1 MSRLRLKTQLL
12 ISTLVIIC
20 ALTGAML
27 LIVRHTVRAE
37 IDSQVRDSVAASVR
51 AFESVQNQRQDQ
63 LSRTTAML
71 AELPTLKALMTT
83 NHALTIRDGSLPFW
97 QLAGSDLFVV
107 ANTKG
112 EIMAL
117 HAKKSGLNSADVEQ
131 DLTRSLDSNEDA
143 AWWYADDQ
151 LYWVFIRPITAGSG
165 ADLKNLGALAIG
177 YQVDSTVAEQLALVA
192 GGKIVLLSGAKI
204 IASTLSSREQ
214 DELQDHLGQ
223 YAALLGSGTQEVN
236 LAAESYQAAAVS
248 LHADPRTPV
257 QCYVLV
263 PLRRPMEFTGKLDRT
278 ILALGISALVCV
290 TLLLSFVA
298 GTITRP
304 MDNLLAGVRALARGD
319 YAFSIT
325 PRGSSEVVELGRAF
339 SKMRG
344 ELLDSQQRQIET
356 EQVAAL
362 GRAASS
368 ISHDLRHSLAAVVA
382 NAEFLYEADKLKL
395 DRDEIY
401 EEIKVASEQMTE
413 LLDSLRELSR
423 EQRTLSLVTVS
434 LEAVVRRA
442 VDAVLARP
450 EFHHRLISIQTPR
463 DTTGVFDPKK
473 IERSLFNL
481 LLNACEA
488 TSDRGKIDIE
498 IKIADN
504 SFEVRIAD
512 DGVGIPAAIRDTLFD
527 PFISSGKS
535 NGTGLG
541 LAIVSKIIH
550 DHYGSVCVEQTGE
563 SGTVFLIKF
572 PRSQT
577 GIGDSLAVWAVNDR
591 GGGTGRG

>member
-12 ISTLVIIC
+12 ISTLLIIC

-37 IDSQVRDSVAASVR
+37 IDDQVRDSVAASVR

-83 NHALTIRDGSLPFW
+83 NHAPTIRDGSQPFW
-97 QLAGSDLFVV
+97 QLAGSDLFLL

-112 EIMAL
+112 EVMAL
-117 HAKKSGLNSADVEQ
+117 HAKKSGLNGADVEK
-131 DLTRSLDSNEDA
+131 DLTRSIEQNEDA

-151 LYWVFIRPITAGSG
+151 LFWVFIRPMTAGAGS
-165 ADLKNLGALAIG
+165 DVKQFGALAVG

-192 GGKIVLLSGAKI
+192 GGKIVLVSGSKV
-204 IASTLSSREQ
+204 IASTLSSREES
-214 DELQDHLGQ
+214 ELQDHLGR
-223 YAALLGSGTQEVN
+223 YTALLDSGTQEVN
-236 LAAESYQAAAVS
+236 LAAEPYQVAAVS

-257 QCYVLV
+257 QCYVLI
-263 PLRRPMEFTGKLDRT
+263 PLRHPMDFIGKLDRT
-278 ILALGISALVCV
+278 ILALGISALICA

-319 YAFSIT
+319 YAFAIT
-325 PRGSSEVVELGRAF
+325 PRGSSEVVELGNAF

-344 ELLDSQQRQIET
+344 ELLASQRRQIET

-395 DRDEIY
+395 DRDEIFD
-401 EEIKVASEQMTE
+401 EIKIASEQMTE
-413 LLDSLRELSR
+413 LLDSLRELAR
-423 EQRTLSLVTVS
+423 EHRMLSLVTAS
-434 LEAVVRRA
+434 LESVARHA
-442 VDAVLARP
+442 TDAVLARP
-450 EFHHRLISIQTPR
+450 EFRHRLISIQASS
-463 DTTGVFDPKK
+463 DTTGLFDSKK
-473 IERSLFNL
+473 IERLFFNL

-488 TSDRGKIDIE
+488 TSDRGKINIE
-498 IKIADN
+498 IKSSDS

-512 DGVGIPAAIRDTLFD
+512 DGVGIPAAIRGTLFD

-541 LAIVSKIIH
+541 LAIVSKIVH
-550 DHYGSVCVEQTGE
+550 DHFGTINVEETGE
-563 SGTVFLIKF
+563 TGTVFLVRF
-572 PRSQT
+572 PRAQS
-577 GIGDSLAVWAVNDR
+577 GIGDSLEAVIKEPNRSPA
-591 GGGTGRG
+591 

>member
-12 ISTLVIIC
+12 ISTLLIIC

-37 IDSQVRDSVAASVR
+37 IDDQVRDSVAASVR

-83 NHALTIRDGSLPFW
+83 NHAPTIRDGSLPFW
-97 QLAGSDLFVV
+97 QLAGSDLFVL
-107 ANTKG
+107 ANPKG
-112 EIMAL
+112 EMMAL
-117 HAKKSGLNSADVEQ
+117 HAERAGLNSENVDQ
-131 DLTRSLDSNEDA
+131 DLTRSLDRNEDA

-165 ADLKNLGALAIG
+165 GDTKELGAVAIG
-177 YQVDSTVAEQLALVA
+177 YQVDSKVAEQLALVA
-192 GGKIVLLSGAKI
+192 GGKIVLVSGAKV
-204 IASTLSSREQ
+204 IASTLSPREQ
-214 DELQDHLGQ
+214 AELQEHLGQ
-223 YAALLGSGTQEVN
+223 YASILGSETQEVE
-236 LAAESYQAAAVS
+236 LASEAYQAAAVS

-257 QCYVLV
+257 QCYVLI
-263 PLRRPMEFTGKLDRT
+263 PLRRPMDFIGKLDRT
-278 ILALGISALVCV
+278 ILALGISALVCA

-319 YAFSIT
+319 YGFSIT
-325 PRGSSEVVELGRAF
+325 PRGSSEVVELGTAF

-344 ELLDSQQRQIET
+344 ELLDSQRRQIET

-395 DRDEIY
+395 DRDEIF
-401 EEIKVASEQMTE
+401 EEIKIASEQMTE

-423 EQRTLSLVTVS
+423 EHRMLSLVTTS
-434 LEAVVRRA
+434 LESVVRHA
-442 VDAVLARP
+442 VDAMLARP
-450 EFHHRLISIQTPR
+450 EFHNRLISIQTSA
-463 DTTGVFDPKK
+463 DTTGLFDPKK
-473 IERSLFNL
+473 IERALFNL

-488 TSDRGKIDIE
+488 TSDRGTIDIE
-498 IKIADN
+498 IKCSEH
-504 SFEVRIAD
+504 SFEVRVAD
-512 DGVGIPAAIRDTLFD
+512 DGIGIPAGIRNTLFD

-550 DHYGSVCVEQTGE
+550 DHYGSVGVERTGE
-563 SGTVFLIKF
+563 TGTTFLLKF

-577 GIGDSLAVWAVNDR
+577 GIGDSFETEIQEPNRSSA
-591 GGGTGRG
+591 

>member
-1 MSRLRLKTQLL
+1 MAMSRLRLKTQLL
-12 ISTLVIIC
+12 ISTLLIIC

-37 IDSQVRDSVAASVR
+37 IDDQVRDSVAASVR
-51 AFESVQNQRQDQ
+51 AFESVQNQREDQ

-83 NHALTIRDGSLPFW
+83 HHAPTIRDGSLPFW
-97 QLAGSDLFVV
+97 QLAGSDLFLL
-107 ANTKG
+107 ANPKG
-112 EIMAL
+112 EMMAL
-117 HAKKSGLNSADVEQ
+117 HAKKSGLNSADVER
-131 DLTRSLDSNEDA
+131 DLTRSLDANEDA

-151 LYWVFIRPITAGSG
+151 LYWAFIRPITAGSG
-165 ADLKNLGALAIG
+165 SDVKQLGALAIG

-192 GGKIVLLSGAKI
+192 GGKIVLVSGAKV

-214 DELQDHLGQ
+214 GELEDHLGQ
-223 YAALLGSGTQEVN
+223 YTALSGSGTQEVD
-236 LAAESYQAAAVS
+236 LGAEPYEVAAVS
-248 LHADPRTPV
+248 LHADSRTPV
-257 QCYVLV
+257 QCYVLI
-263 PLRRPMEFTGKLDRT
+263 PLRRPIGFIAKLDRT
-278 ILALGISALVCV
+278 ILALGISALVCA

-304 MDNLLAGVRALARGD
+304 LDNLLAGVRALARGD
-319 YAFSIT
+319 YAFSIM
-325 PRGSSEVVELGRAF
+325 PRGSSEVVELGTAF
-339 SKMRG
+339 SKMRE
-344 ELLDSQQRQIET
+344 ELLASQRRQIET

-395 DRDEIY
+395 DRDEIF
-401 EEIKVASEQMTE
+401 EEIKIASEQMTE

-423 EQRTLSLVTVS
+423 EQRTLSVLTTS
-434 LEAVVRRA
+434 LESVVRHA
-442 VDAVLARP
+442 ADAVLTRP
-450 EFHHRLISIQTPR
+450 EFHHRMISIQTPP
-463 DTTGVFDPKK
+463 DTMGVFDPKK
-473 IERSLFNL
+473 IERVFFNL

-488 TSDRGKIDIE
+488 TSDRGKIGIE
-498 IKIADN
+498 IRVSDH
-504 SFEVRIAD
+504 SFEVRVAD
-512 DGVGIPAAIRDTLFD
+512 DGIGIPAGIRSTLFD

-550 DHYGSVCVEQTGE
+550 DHFGSVGVEETGE
-563 SGTVFLIKF
+563 TGTVFLVKF
-572 PRSQT
+572 PRSQ
-577 GIGDSLAVWAVNDR
+577 GRSGDSLETEINEANRSPV
-591 GGGTGRG
+591 

>member
-12 ISTLVIIC
+12 ISTLLIIC

-27 LIVRHTVRAE
+27 LIVRHTVGAE
-37 IDSQVRDSVAASVR
+37 IAAQVRDSVAASVH
-51 AFESVQNQRQDQ
+51 AFESVQIQRQDQ

-83 NHALTIRDGSLPFW
+83 DHPPTIRDGSLPFW
-97 QLAGSDLFVV
+97 QLAGSDFFLL
-107 ANTKG
+107 ANPKG
-112 EIMAL
+112 DIMAL
-117 HAKKSGLNSADVEQ
+117 HAKRAGLSGTDVEQ
-131 DLTRSLDSNEDA
+131 DLTRSLDANEDA
-143 AWWYADDQ
+143 AWWYAGDQ
-151 LYWVFIRPITAGSG
+151 LYWAFLRPITAGAAG
-165 ADLKNLGALAIG
+165 DLKQLGALAIG

-192 GGKIVLLSGAKI
+192 GGKIVLVARDKV
-204 IASTLSSREQ
+204 IASTLSPREEG
-214 DELQDHLGQ
+214 ELPQHLGQ
-223 YAALLGSGTQEVN
+223 HVALLDSGTHELN
-236 LAAESYQAAAVS
+236 LAGEPYQVAAVS

-257 QCYVLV
+257 QCYVLI
-263 PLRRPMEFTGKLDRT
+263 PLRRPMEFIAKLDRT
-278 ILALGISALVCV
+278 ILALGVSALLCV

-298 GTITRP
+298 ATITRP

-325 PRGSSEVVELGRAF
+325 PRGSSEVVELGTAF

-344 ELLDSQQRQIET
+344 ELLASHRRQIET

-395 DRDEIY
+395 DRNEIFDEIK
-401 EEIKVASEQMTE
+401 IASEQMTE

-423 EQRTLSLVTVS
+423 EHRTLSVVTAS
-434 LEAVVRRA
+434 LESVVRHA

-450 EFHHRLISIQTPR
+450 EFHNRSISIQAPP
-463 DTTGVFDPKK
+463 DSTGVFDAKK
-473 IERSLFNL
+473 IERAFFNL

-488 TSDRGKIDIE
+488 TSDRGKIE
-498 IKIADN
+498 IQITIPDN
-504 SFEVRIAD
+504 SFQVRVAD
-512 DGVGIPAAIRDTLFD
+512 DGVGIPPAIRSTLFD

-541 LAIVSKIIH
+541 LAIVSKIVH
-550 DHYGSVCVEQTGE
+550 DHYGSITVEQTGE
-563 SGTVFLIKF
+563 SGTVFLVKF
-572 PRSQT
+572 PRSQN
-577 GIGDSLAVWAVNDR
+577 GIADSLEANVKETNRSPA
-591 GGGTGRG
+591 

>member
-12 ISTLVIIC
+12 ISTLLIIC

-27 LIVRHTVRAE
+27 LIVRDTVRAE
-37 IDSQVRDSVAASVR
+37 IEDQVRDSVAASVR

-83 NHALTIRDGSLPFW
+83 NHAPTIRDGSQPFW
-97 QLAGSDLFVV
+97 QLAGSDLFLL

-112 EIMAL
+112 EVMAL
-117 HAKKSGLNSADVEQ
+117 HAKKSGLNGADVEK
-131 DLTRSLDSNEDA
+131 DLTRSIEQNEDA

-151 LYWVFIRPITAGSG
+151 LYWVFIRPMTAGAGS
-165 ADLKNLGALAIG
+165 DIKQFGALAIG

-192 GGKIVLLSGAKI
+192 GGKIVLVTGNKV
-204 IASTLSSREQ
+204 IASTLSSRE
-214 DELQDHLGQ
+214 DGELQERLGQ
-223 YAALLGSGTQEVN
+223 YTAPLDSGTQEVN
-236 LAAESYQAAAVS
+236 LASEPYQVAAVS

-257 QCYVLV
+257 QCYVLI
-263 PLRRPMEFTGKLDRT
+263 PLRRPMDFIGKLDRT
-278 ILALGISALVCV
+278 ILALGISALVCA

-319 YAFSIT
+319 YGFSIT
-325 PRGSSEVVELGRAF
+325 PRGSSEVVELGTAF

-344 ELLDSQQRQIET
+344 DLLASQRRQIET
-356 EQVAAL
+356 EQIAAL

-382 NAEFLYEADKLKL
+382 NAEFLYEAEKLKL
-395 DRDEIY
+395 DRDEIFD
-401 EEIKVASEQMTE
+401 EIKIASEQMTE
-413 LLDSLRELSR
+413 LLDSLRELAR
-423 EQRTLSLVTVS
+423 EHRMLSLVTAS
-434 LEAVVRRA
+434 LESVVRHA
-442 VDAVLARP
+442 ADAVLARP
-450 EFHHRLISIQTPR
+450 EFRNRMISIQASS
-463 DTTGVFDPKK
+463 DTTGLFDSKK
-473 IERSLFNL
+473 IERLFFNL

-488 TSDRGKIDIE
+488 TSDRGKISIE
-498 IKIADN
+498 IKSLD
-504 SFEVRIAD
+504 SGFEVRIAD
-512 DGVGIPAAIRDTLFD
+512 DGVGIPASIRGTLFD

-541 LAIVSKIIH
+541 LAIVSKVIH
-550 DHYGSVCVEQTGE
+550 DHYGSISVEQTSE
-563 SGTVFLIKF
+563 AGTVFLVRF
-572 PRSQT
+572 PRSQS
-577 GIGDSLAVWAVNDR
+577 GIGDSLEAEVNEPNR
-591 GGGTGRG
+591 SPA

>member
-12 ISTLVIIC
+12 ISTLLIIC

-37 IDSQVRDSVAASVR
+37 IDDQVQDSVAASVR

-83 NHALTIRDGSLPFW
+83 NHAPTIRDGSLPFW
-97 QLAGSDLFVV
+97 QLAGSDLFLLS
-107 ANTKG
+107 NPKG
-112 EIMAL
+112 EVMAL
-117 HAKKSGLNSADVEQ
+117 HAKKSGLNGADVEK
-131 DLTRSLDSNEDA
+131 DLTTSLEQNEDA

-151 LYWVFIRPITAGSG
+151 LYWVFIRPMTAGAGS
-165 ADLKNLGALAIG
+165 DVKQFGALAIG
-177 YQVDSTVAEQLALVA
+177 YQVDSTIAEQLALVA
-192 GGKIVLLSGAKI
+192 GGKIVLVSGDKV
-204 IASTLSSREQ
+204 IASTLSSREES
-214 DELQDHLGQ
+214 ELQDHVGQ
-223 YAALLGSGTQEVN
+223 YTALLGLGTQEVN
-236 LAAESYQAAAVS
+236 LAGESYEVAAVS

-257 QCYVLV
+257 QCYVLI
-263 PLRRPMEFTGKLDRT
+263 PLRRPMEFIGKLDRT
-278 ILALGISALVCV
+278 ILALGISALVCA

-304 MDNLLAGVRALARGD
+304 MDNLLAGVRALARGN
-319 YAFSIT
+319 YSFSIT
-325 PRGSSEVVELGRAF
+325 PRGSSEVVELGTAF

-344 ELLDSQQRQIET
+344 ELLASQRRQIET

-395 DRDEIY
+395 DRDEIFD
-401 EEIKVASEQMTE
+401 EIKIASEQMTE

-423 EQRTLSLVTVS
+423 EQRILSLVTAS
-434 LEAVVRRA
+434 LEPVVRHA

-450 EFHHRLISIQTPR
+450 EFRNRAISIQASP
-463 DTTGVFDPKK
+463 DTTGHFDSRKM
-473 IERSLFNL
+473 ERLFFNL

-488 TSDRGKIDIE
+488 TSDRGKIHIE
-498 IKIADN
+498 IN
-504 SFEVRIAD
+504 GSENTFEIRIAD
-512 DGVGIPAAIRDTLFD
+512 DGVGIPAPIRSTLFD

-541 LAIVSKIIH
+541 LAIVSKIVH
-550 DHYGSVCVEQTGE
+550 DHSGSVSVEQTGE
-563 SGTVFLIKF
+563 TGTVFLVKF

-577 GIGDSLAVWAVNDR
+577 GIGDSLEAEVNEPNR
-591 GGGTGRG
+591 SPA

>member
-37 IDSQVRDSVAASVR
+37 IDEQVRDSVAASVR

-83 NHALTIRDGSLPFW
+83 NHAPTIRDGSLPFW
-97 QLAGSDLFVV
+97 QLAGSDLFLLVNPK
-107 ANTKG
+107 A

-117 HAKKSGLNSADVEQ
+117 HARKAGLNGADVGQ
-131 DLTRSLDSNEDA
+131 DLTRSLEGNEDA
-143 AWWYADDQ
+143 AWWFADDQ
-151 LYWVFIRPITAGSG
+151 LYWAFIRPITAGSG
-165 ADLKNLGALAIG
+165 SDIKLLGAVAIG
-177 YQVDSTVAEQLALVA
+177 YQIDSAVAEQLALVA
-192 GGKIVLLSGAKI
+192 GGKIALLTGGKI
-204 IASTLSSREQ
+204 IASTLSPREEK
-214 DELQDHLGQ
+214 ELQDHPAQ
-223 YAALLGSGTQEVN
+223 YAALMDSGTHEVD
-236 LAAESYQAAAVS
+236 LASESYEVAAVS

-257 QCYVLV
+257 QCYVLI
-263 PLRRPMEFTGKLDRT
+263 PLRRPMEFVGKLDRT
-278 ILALGISALVCV
+278 ILALGISALLFA

-304 MDNLLAGVRALARGD
+304 LDNLLAGVRALARGD
-319 YAFSIT
+319 YGFSIT
-325 PRGSSEVVELGRAF
+325 PRGTTEVVELGTAF

-344 ELLDSQQRQIET
+344 ELLDSQRRQIET

-382 NAEFLYEADKLKL
+382 NAEFLYEAEKLKL
-395 DRDEIY
+395 DRHEIF
-401 EEIKVASEQMTE
+401 EEIKIASEQMTE

-423 EQRTLSLVTVS
+423 ERRTLSCTGAS
-434 LEAVVRRA
+434 LEVTVRRA

-450 EFHHRLISIQTPR
+450 EFRNRCISVQAPSETA
-463 DTTGVFDPKK
+463 GVFDAKK
-473 IERSLFNL
+473 IERVFFNL

-488 TSDRGKIDIE
+488 TSDHGE
-498 IKIADN
+498 IRINITNSDN

-512 DGVGIPAAIRDTLFD
+512 DGIGIPEGIRGNLFD

-541 LAIVSKIIH
+541 LAIVSKIIR
-550 DHYGSVCVEQTGE
+550 DHCGFVRVESTGE
-563 SGTVFLIKF
+563 TGTVFLAKF

-577 GIGDSLAVWAVNDR
+577 GVLDTVEQEINQPNRSRV
-591 GGGTGRG
+591 

>member
-12 ISTLVIIC
+12 ISTLLIIC

-37 IDSQVRDSVAASVR
+37 IDDQVRDSVAASVR
-51 AFESVQNQRQDQ
+51 AFESVQYQRQDQ

-83 NHALTIRDGSLPFW
+83 NHAPTIRDGSQPFW
-97 QLAGSDLFVV
+97 QLAGSDLFLL

-112 EIMAL
+112 EVMAL
-117 HAKKSGLNSADVEQ
+117 HAKKSGLNGADVEK
-131 DLTRSLDSNEDA
+131 DLTRSIEQNEDA

-151 LYWVFIRPITAGSG
+151 LYWVFIRPMTAGAGS
-165 ADLKNLGALAIG
+165 DVKQFGALAIG

-192 GGKIVLLSGAKI
+192 GGKIVLVTGNKV
-204 IASTLSSREQ
+204 IASTLSSRE
-214 DELQDHLGQ
+214 DGELQERLGQ
-223 YAALLGSGTQEVN
+223 YTAPLDSGTQEVN
-236 LAAESYQAAAVS
+236 LASEPYQVAAVS

-257 QCYVLV
+257 QCYVLI
-263 PLRRPMEFTGKLDRT
+263 PLRRPMDFIGKLDRT
-278 ILALGISALVCV
+278 ILALGISALVCA

-319 YAFSIT
+319 YGFSIT
-325 PRGSSEVVELGRAF
+325 PRGSSEVVELGTAF

-344 ELLDSQQRQIET
+344 DLLASQRRQIET
-356 EQVAAL
+356 EQIAAL

-382 NAEFLYEADKLKL
+382 NAEFLYEAEKLKL
-395 DRDEIY
+395 DRDEIFD
-401 EEIKVASEQMTE
+401 EIKIASEQMTE
-413 LLDSLRELSR
+413 LLDSLRELAR
-423 EQRTLSLVTVS
+423 EHRMLSLVTAS
-434 LEAVVRRA
+434 LESVVRHA
-442 VDAVLARP
+442 ADAVLARP
-450 EFHHRLISIQTPR
+450 EFRNRMISIQASS
-463 DTTGVFDPKK
+463 DTTGLFDSKK
-473 IERSLFNL
+473 IERLFFNL

-488 TSDRGKIDIE
+488 TSDRGKISIE
-498 IKIADN
+498 IKSLD
-504 SFEVRIAD
+504 SGFEVRIAD
-512 DGVGIPAAIRDTLFD
+512 DGVGIPASIRGTLFD

-541 LAIVSKIIH
+541 LAIVSKVIH
-550 DHYGSVCVEQTGE
+550 DHYGSISVEQTSE
-563 SGTVFLIKF
+563 TGTVFLVRF
-572 PRSQT
+572 PRSQS
-577 GIGDSLAVWAVNDR
+577 GIGDSLEAEVNEPNR
-591 GGGTGRG
+591 SPA

>member
-12 ISTLVIIC
+12 ISTLLIIC

-37 IDSQVRDSVAASVR
+37 IDDQVRDSVAASVR

-83 NHALTIRDGSLPFW
+83 NHAPTIRDGSQPFW
-97 QLAGSDLFVV
+97 QLAGSDLFLL

-117 HAKKSGLNSADVEQ
+117 HAKKSGLNGADVEK
-131 DLTRSLDSNEDA
+131 DLTRSIEQNEDA

-151 LYWVFIRPITAGSG
+151 LFWVFIRPMTAGAGS
-165 ADLKNLGALAIG
+165 DVKQFGALAVG

-192 GGKIVLLSGAKI
+192 GGKIVLVSGSKV
-204 IASTLSSREQ
+204 IASTLSSREES
-214 DELQDHLGQ
+214 ELQDHLGQ
-223 YAALLGSGTQEVN
+223 YTALLDSGTQEVN
-236 LAAESYQAAAVS
+236 LAAEPYQVAAVS

-257 QCYVLV
+257 QCYVLI
-263 PLRRPMEFTGKLDRT
+263 PLRHPMDFIGKLDRT
-278 ILALGISALVCV
+278 ILALGISALVCA

-319 YAFSIT
+319 YAFAIT
-325 PRGSSEVVELGRAF
+325 PRGSSEVVELGTAF

-344 ELLDSQQRQIET
+344 ELLASQRRQIET

-395 DRDEIY
+395 DRDEIFD
-401 EEIKVASEQMTE
+401 EIKIASEQMTE
-413 LLDSLRELSR
+413 LLDSLRELAR
-423 EQRTLSLVTVS
+423 EHRMLSLVTAS
-434 LEAVVRRA
+434 LESVVRHA
-442 VDAVLARP
+442 ADAVLARP
-450 EFHHRLISIQTPR
+450 EFRHRLISIQASSG
-463 DTTGVFDPKK
+463 TTGLFDSKK
-473 IERSLFNL
+473 IERLFFNL

-488 TSDRGKIDIE
+488 TSDRGKINIE
-498 IKIADN
+498 IKSSDS

-512 DGVGIPAAIRDTLFD
+512 DGVGIPAAIRSTLFD

-541 LAIVSKIIH
+541 LAIVSKVVH
-550 DHYGSVCVEQTGE
+550 DHYGSISVEETGE
-563 SGTVFLIKF
+563 TGTVFLVRF
-572 PRSQT
+572 PRSQS
-577 GIGDSLAVWAVNDR
+577 GIGDSLEAEIKEPNRSPA
-591 GGGTGRG
+591 

>member
-12 ISTLVIIC
+12 ISTLLIIS

-37 IDSQVRDSVAASVR
+37 IDDQVRDSVAASVR

-83 NHALTIRDGSLPFW
+83 NHAPTIRDGSQPFW
-97 QLAGSDLFVV
+97 QLSGSDLFLL

-112 EIMAL
+112 EVMAL
-117 HAKKSGLNSADVEQ
+117 HAKKSGLNGADVEK
-131 DLTRSLDSNEDA
+131 DLTRSIEQNEDA

-151 LYWVFIRPITAGSG
+151 LYWVFIRPMTAGAGS
-165 ADLKNLGALAIG
+165 DVKQFGALAVG
-177 YQVDSTVAEQLALVA
+177 YQVDSTVAEQLALVS
-192 GGKIVLLSGAKI
+192 GGKIVLVSGSKV
-204 IASTLSSREQ
+204 IASTLSSREES
-214 DELQDHLGQ
+214 ELQNHLGE
-223 YAALLGSGTQEVN
+223 YTALLDSGTQEVN
-236 LAAESYQAAAVS
+236 LAAESYQVAAVS

-257 QCYVLV
+257 QCYVLI
-263 PLRRPMEFTGKLDRT
+263 PLRRPMDFIGKLDRT
-278 ILALGISALVCV
+278 ILALGISALVCA

-319 YAFSIT
+319 YGFSIT
-325 PRGSSEVVELGRAF
+325 PRGSSEVVELGTAF

-344 ELLDSQQRQIET
+344 ELLASQRRQIET
-356 EQVAAL
+356 EQIAAL

-382 NAEFLYEADKLKL
+382 NAEFLYEAEKLKL
-395 DRDEIY
+395 DRDEIFD
-401 EEIKVASEQMTE
+401 EIKIASEQMTE
-413 LLDSLRELSR
+413 LLDSLRELAR
-423 EQRTLSLVTVS
+423 EHRNLSLVTAS
-434 LEAVVRRA
+434 LESVVRHA
-442 VDAVLARP
+442 ADAVLARP
-450 EFHHRLISIQTPR
+450 EFRHRLISIQASS
-463 DTTGVFDPKK
+463 DTTGLFDSKK
-473 IERSLFNL
+473 IERLFFNL

-488 TSDRGKIDIE
+488 TSDRGKINIE
-498 IKIADN
+498 IKSLDSA
-504 SFEVRIAD
+504 FEVRIAD
-512 DGVGIPAAIRDTLFD
+512 DGVGIPASIRGTLFD

-541 LAIVSKIIH
+541 LAIVNKVVH
-550 DHYGSVCVEQTGE
+550 DHYGSISVERTGE
-563 SGTVFLIKF
+563 SGTVFLVKF
-572 PRSQT
+572 PRSQS
-577 GIGDSLAVWAVNDR
+577 GMGDSQEAEVNEPNR
-591 GGGTGRG
+591 SHA

>member
-12 ISTLVIIC
+12 ISTLLVIC

-37 IDSQVRDSVAASVR
+37 IDDQVRDSVAASVR

-83 NHALTIRDGSLPFW
+83 NHAPTIRDGSQPFW
-97 QLAGSDLFVV
+97 QLAGSDLFLV
-107 ANTKG
+107 ANPKG
-112 EIMAL
+112 DVMAL
-117 HAKKSGLNSADVEQ
+117 HSKKSGLNGADVEK

-143 AWWYADDQ
+143 AWWFADDQ

-165 ADLKNLGALAIG
+165 SDTKQLGALAIG

-192 GGKIVLLSGAKI
+192 GGKIVLVTGSKV
-204 IASTLSSREQ
+204 IASTLSPREEG
-214 DELQDHLGQ
+214 ELQDHLGQ
-223 YAALLGSGTQEVN
+223 YIGILGSGTQEVN
-236 LAAESYQAAAVS
+236 LAAEPYQAAAVS

-257 QCYVLV
+257 QCYVLI
-263 PLRRPMEFTGKLDRT
+263 PLRRPMGFIGKLDRT
-278 ILALGISALVCV
+278 ILGLGISALVCA

-319 YAFSIT
+319 YTFSIN
-325 PRGSSEVVELGRAF
+325 PRGSSEVVELGTAF
-339 SKMRG
+339 SKMRAD
-344 ELLDSQQRQIET
+344 LRASQIRQIET

-395 DRDEIY
+395 DRDEIF
-401 EEIKVASEQMTE
+401 EEIKIASEQMTE

-423 EQRTLSLVTVS
+423 EHRALSLVTAS
-434 LEAVVRRA
+434 LESAARRA
-442 VDAVLARP
+442 TDAVLARP
-450 EFHHRLISIQTPR
+450 EFRNRQISIETSP
-463 DTTGVFDPKK
+463 DTMGVFDSKK
-473 IERSLFNL
+473 IERLFFNL

-488 TSDRGKIDIE
+488 TSDRGEINVE
-498 IKIADN
+498 IKN
-504 SFEVRIAD
+504 LGHSFEVRVAD
-512 DGVGIPAAIRDTLFD
+512 DGVGIPAGIRSTLFD

-550 DHYGSVCVEQTGE
+550 DHYGSVDVESTGE
-563 SGTVFLIKF
+563 TGTVFLVKF
-572 PRSQT
+572 PRSQNVV
-577 GIGDSLAVWAVNDR
+577 GDSFETEINEPNRSPV
-591 GGGTGRG
+591 

>member
-12 ISTLVIIC
+12 ISTLLIIC

-27 LIVRHTVRAE
+27 LIVRHTVRSE
-37 IDSQVRDSVAASVR
+37 IDDQVRDSVAASVR

-83 NHALTIRDGSLPFW
+83 HHAPTIRDGSQPFW
-97 QLAGSDLFVV
+97 QLAGSDLFLL
-107 ANTKG
+107 ANPKG
-112 EIMAL
+112 DVMAL
-117 HAKKSGLNSADVEQ
+117 HSKRSGLNGGDVES
-131 DLTRSLDSNEDA
+131 DLTRSLDNNQDA

-151 LYWVFIRPITAGSG
+151 LYWVFVRPITAGSG
-165 ADLKNLGALAIG
+165 SDVKQLGALAVG

-192 GGKIVLLSGAKI
+192 GGKIVLVTGSRV
-204 IASTLSSREQ
+204 IASTLSAREEG
-214 DELQDHLGQ
+214 ELQDHLGQ
-223 YAALLGSGTQEVN
+223 YTALLSSGTQEVS
-236 LAAESYQAAAVS
+236 LAAEPYQASAVS

-257 QCYVLV
+257 QCYVLI
-263 PLRRPMEFTGKLDRT
+263 PLGRPMEFIGKLDRT
-278 ILALGISALVCV
+278 ILGLGISALICA

-319 YAFSIT
+319 YAFSIN
-325 PRGSSEVVELGRAF
+325 PRGSSEVVELGTAF

-344 ELLDSQQRQIET
+344 ELRASQRRQIET

-395 DRDEIY
+395 DRDEIF
-401 EEIKVASEQMTE
+401 EEIKIASEQMTE
-413 LLDSLRELSR
+413 LLDSLRELAR
-423 EQRTLSLVTVS
+423 EHRTLSLVTAS
-434 LEAVVRRA
+434 LESVARRA
-442 VDAVLARP
+442 ADAVLARP
-450 EFHHRLISIQTPR
+450 EFRNRLISIQAPP
-463 DTTGVFDPKK
+463 DTLGVFDSKK
-473 IERSLFNL
+473 IERLFFNL

-488 TSDRGKIDIE
+488 TSDRGKINVE
-498 IKIADN
+498 IRNLDG

-512 DGVGIPAAIRDTLFD
+512 DGVGIPAGIRSTLFD

-541 LAIVSKIIH
+541 LAIVSKIVH
-550 DHYGSVCVEQTGE
+550 DHYGSVAVEQTAE
-563 SGTVFLIKF
+563 TGTVFLVKF
-572 PRSQT
+572 PRSQN
-577 GIGDSLAVWAVNDR
+577 GIGESVEAEIKEPNRSPA
-591 GGGTGRG
+591 